1 MSAKAIAFVAFLLIG
16 SGVLAGILPVTEQGE
31 QCGSAFKGISLSENE
46 TDSLS
51 YARHLERV
59 ESCEDVRNLVRIP
72 AIVLI
77 AAGGV
82 TLLAAAG
89 TRWTLTVSRF

>member
-16 SGVLAGILPVTEQGE
+16 SGVLVGILPVTEQGE
-31 QCGSAFKGISLSENE
+31 KCGSAFKGISLSEDE

-51 YARHLERV
+51 YASQLERV

-77 AAGGV
+77 LAGGV
-82 TLLAAAG
+82 TLLAAVG
-89 TRWTLTVSRF
+89 KRWTLTVSRF

>member
-1 MSAKAIAFVAFLLIG
+1 MSAKAVAFVAFLLIG
-16 SGVLAGILPVTEQGE
+16 SGLLTGILPVTEQGG
-31 QCGSAFKGISLSENE
+31 QCGSAFKGISLSEDE

-51 YARHLERV
+51 YAGELRQMN
-59 ESCEDVRNLVRIP
+59 SCEDMRNLVRIP

-82 TLLAAAG
+82 TLLAAVG
-89 TRWTLTVSRF
+89 KRWTLTISRF

>member
-1 MSAKAIAFVAFLLIG
+1 MSTRAIAFVAFLLIG
-16 SGVLAGILPVTEQGE
+16 SGVLTGILPVTEQGE
-31 QCGSAFKGISLSENE
+31 KCGSAFKGISLSEDD

-51 YARHLERV
+51 SAGQWKQV
-59 ESCEDVRNLVRIP
+59 ASCEDVRNLVRIP

-82 TLLAAAG
+82 TLLAAVSK
-89 TRWTLTVSRF
+89 RWTLTVSRF